1 MYTKNDIVTVLSI
14 AGEIV
19 GRFKEETESN
29 VTIDYPKLFV
39 QTEQGAGFAPGI
51 CATADSEQNV
61 VINKSGILSVLKSN
75 EETTKAWHQVNS
87 GIVI

>member
-1 MYTKNDIVTVLSI
+1 MYSKNDIVTVLSI

-19 GRFKEETESN
+19 GRYKDETEFD
-29 VTIDYPKLFV
+29 VIIDYPKLFV

-51 CATADSEQNV
+51 CMTADSGERVN
-61 VINKSGILSVLKSN
+61 INKSTVLSVLKSN